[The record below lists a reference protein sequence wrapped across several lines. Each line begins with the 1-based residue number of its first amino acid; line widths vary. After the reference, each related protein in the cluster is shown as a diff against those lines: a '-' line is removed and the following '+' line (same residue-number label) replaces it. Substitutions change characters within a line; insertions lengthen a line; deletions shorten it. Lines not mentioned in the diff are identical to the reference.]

1 MVSFAEM
8 FGEVGADLA
17 VPTPLSVMGIHQYQ
31 INDCWVNQKPEYM
44 AWPFPSCKIIDN
56 PLAAMCHYRD
66 SHSTERM
73 PEPKST
79 AKPAP
84 AGIGYVRAI
93 GDRSKIGV

>member
-8 FGEVGADLA
+8 FSYGDAEVAYAQWAKVSPKPALA
-17 VPTPLSVMGIHQYQ
+17 
-31 INDCWVNQKPEYM
+31 
-44 AWPFPSCKIIDN
+44 AWPFPNNRITNN

-66 SHSTERM
+66 SHSTERL

-84 AGIGYVRAI
+84 AGIGYVRVI
-93 GDRSKIGV
+93 GDRSKIGA

>member
-8 FGEVGADLA
+8 LSYRDAEAAFEQWCL
-17 VPTPLSVMGIHQYQ
+17 TPP
-31 INDCWVNQKPEYM
+31 KPAPM
-44 AWPFPSCKIIDN
+44 AWPFPSNRITNN

-93 GDRSKIGV
+93 GDRSKIGA